1 VGRAWS
7 TGCRDVRILI
17 ANRGEIATRIIRTA
31 HRLGLETIAA
41 YADPDRVAPHV
52 RMATVATRLGPA
64 DLRASYLSTDA
75 LLQAAARTGATAVH
89 PGYGFLAERA
99 DVAYAVAAAGMTWI
113 GPRPQAVEAMGSKIE
128 GRRLASEAGVAI
140 IPGFDASQDDDALAG
155 AAGTIGYPVLIKA
168 AGGGGGKGI
177 RIATAPSGFAAA
189 LREARAE
196 ASRSFG
202 DDAVIVER
210 YITRPRHIE
219 VQVVGD
225 HYGNVVDLG
234 TRECSVQR
242 RYQKLLEEAPAP
254 NLTAETEADLRASAV
269 ALAKAIGYDSVG
281 TVEFVLDDE
290 TGTPYFLEM
299 NTRLQVEHTVT
310 EEVSG
315 LDLVECQIRVATGE
329 HAPFPLEGPEVHGHS
344 FEARIN
350 AEEPSDDFAPQT
362 GVVSALQVP
371 PGVRWDSGIEVGSE
385 ITPFYDSMVGKLV
398 VHGPD
403 RETARRRLL
412 LALDGLLIGGVRTN
426 GWLHRWLLEQEP
438 VVAGRVTTRFLDD
451 ARVPSAPGDRRL
463 EALAAVA
470 WLAAR
475 DGAAA
480 RGDAWRRIGRRRLTP
495 HSSPRQV
502 FLEGLDG
509 TVVNVAVVGTVD
521 TFRVIDGPELS
532 EVRLEAGALLG
543 MEEAVANRNPAHV
556 DVDRRV
562 VAIAD
567 RARTAT
573 FAVRSRVQEW
583 SRGPED
589 VTGARSTSVCAPI
602 PAVVAEVLV
611 GPGDVVVAG
620 QVLVVIEAMKMLQSL
635 CAQSGGVVADVRVR
649 AGDQV
654 GSGDVLITFEERP
667 ATK

>member
-1 VGRAWS
+1 
-7 TGCRDVRILI
+7 VRILI
-17 ANRGEIATRIIRTA
+17 ANRGEIAVRIIRTA
-31 HRLGLETIAA
+31 HRLGIETVAA
-41 YADPDRVAPHV
+41 YADPDRDAPHV
-52 RMATVATRLGPA
+52 RMATTATRLGPA
-64 DLRASYLSTDA
+64 DLRSSYLSIEA
-75 LLQAAARTGATAVH
+75 LLLAAVRSGATAVH

-99 DVAYAVAAAGMTWI
+99 DVAHAVAVAGMTWI
-113 GPRPQAVEAMGSKIE
+113 GPRPQAIESMGSKIE
-128 GRRLASEAGVAI
+128 ARRLASEAGVAI
-140 IPGFDASQDDDALAG
+140 IPGFDASQDDDVLAG
-155 AAGTIGYPVLIKA
+155 AANRIGYPVLIKA
-168 AGGGGGKGI
+168 SGGGGGKGI
-177 RIATAPSGFAAA
+177 RIAKAPSGFAAA

-242 RYQKLLEEAPAP
+242 RFQKILEEAPAP

-310 EEVSG
+310 EEVTG
-315 LDLVECQIRVATGE
+315 LDLVELQIRVAKGE
-329 HAPFPLEGPEVHGHS
+329 HAPFPLEGPDVHGHS

-350 AEEPSDDFAPQT
+350 AEDPSDDFKPQT

-371 PGVRWDSGIEVGSE
+371 PGVRWDSGVEVGSD
-385 ITPFYDSMVGKLV
+385 ITPLYDSMVGKLIV
-398 VHGPD
+398 YGPD
-403 RETARRRLL
+403 RDTARRRLL
-412 LALDGLLIGGVRTN
+412 LVLDGLLIGGVRTN
-426 GWLHRWLLEQEP
+426 SGLQRWLLEQEP
-438 VVAGRVTTRFLDD
+438 VVAGRVTTRFLDET
-451 ARVPSAPGDRRL
+451 RVPSAADDRRL

-480 RGDAWRRIGRRRLTP
+480 RGDAWCRIGRRRLTP
-495 HSSPRQV
+495 HLSPRQV
-502 FLEGLDG
+502 FLEGFDG
-509 TVVNVAVVGTVD
+509 TVVFVPVVGSVD
-521 TFRVIDGPELS
+521 MFRLIDGPELS
-532 EVRLEAGALLG
+532 EVRLDTGGLFWV
-543 MEEAVANRNPAHV
+543 EEAVSIRRPVHV
-556 DVDRRV
+556 DVERRV
-562 VAIAD
+562 VSIAD
-567 RARTAT
+567 RGRTAS
-573 FAVRSRVQEW
+573 FRVRSRVQEW

-589 VTGARSTSVCAPI
+589 VTGAMSTSVCAPI
-602 PAVVAEVLV
+602 PAMVAEVLV
-611 GPGDVVVAG
+611 APGDVVVVG

-635 CAQSGGVVADVRVR
+635 SAQSAGVIAEVRVR

-654 GSGDVLITFEERP
+654 RSGEVMITFEERP